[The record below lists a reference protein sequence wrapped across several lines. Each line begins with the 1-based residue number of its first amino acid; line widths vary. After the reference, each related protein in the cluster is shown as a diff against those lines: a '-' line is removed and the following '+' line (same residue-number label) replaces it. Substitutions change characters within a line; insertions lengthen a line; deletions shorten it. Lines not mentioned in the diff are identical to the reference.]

1 MKTFRQEGD
10 QVVLEIHANVLR
22 LGVKYVLLLL
32 AEHLDI
38 VLGLTLLLLLNYLLE
53 VLFLLCLGHFLE
65 SKGSLRLFIS
75 SSASLLLILVVGH
88 VVVRLLILQRHR

>member
-1 MKTFRQEGD
+1 MKTFREEGD

-38 VLGLTLLLLLNYLLE
+38 VLGLALLLLLNYLLK
-53 VLFLLCLGHFLE
+53 VLFLLCLGHFLK
-65 SKGSLRLFIS
+65 SKGSLRLFIR
-75 SSASLLLILVVGH
+75 SSASLFLILVVCH
-88 VVVRLLILQRHR
+88 VVVRLLIL

>member
-1 MKTFRQEGD
+1 MKTFGEEGD

-38 VLGLTLLLLLNYLLE
+38 VLSLTLLLLLNYLLK
-53 VLFLLCLGHFLE
+53 VLFLL
-65 SKGSLRLFIS
+65 
-75 SSASLLLILVVGH
+75 
-88 VVVRLLILQRHR
+88 

>member
-1 MKTFRQEGD
+1 MKTFREEGD

-38 VLGLTLLLLLNYLLE
+38 VLGLALLLLLNYLLK

-65 SKGSLRLFIS
+65 SKGSLRLFII

-88 VVVRLLILQRHR
+88 VVVRLLILQR

>member
-1 MKTFRQEGD
+1 MPQADFLKTFGEEGD

-38 VLGLTLLLLLNYLLE
+38 VLSLTLLLLLNYLLK
-53 VLFLLCLGHFLE
+53 VLFLL
-65 SKGSLRLFIS
+65 
-75 SSASLLLILVVGH
+75 
-88 VVVRLLILQRHR
+88 